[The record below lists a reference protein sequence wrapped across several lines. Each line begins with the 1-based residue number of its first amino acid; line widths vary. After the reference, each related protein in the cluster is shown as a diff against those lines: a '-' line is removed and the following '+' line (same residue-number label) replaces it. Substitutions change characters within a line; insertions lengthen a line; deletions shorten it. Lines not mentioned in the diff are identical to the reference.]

1 MERTGSQQTRPAFT
15 LLTDNGTTMFYTMV
29 LITDPITTT
38 ETVPVIDKEN
48 LKMRPRKRATKK
60 DTKTCVSLKSIRV

>member
-29 LITDPITTT
+29 LITDPTTTT
-38 ETVPVIDKEN
+38 EAVPVLDKEN
-48 LKMRPRKRATKK
+48 LKMRPRKRTIKK
-60 DTKTCVSLKSIRV
+60 VAKTCVGLKSIRV